1 MTILRGLLRLLFKLN
16 FTQDDH
22 TDMDAKNIME
32 MLIVL
37 TMRCNYHSTIQGIV
51 VSQIGT
57 RIIMD
62 TWPEPWNL
70 ITADILFLYEVAI
83 TMIDDGVCLFIAGW
97 RFVLHRDPYNISL
110 IVGKI
115 VKIFVQYSYY
125 TFMGDMVVFIPYES
139 KPAPKIVVVMDD

>member
-1 MTILRGLLRLLFKLN
+1 
-16 FTQDDH
+16 
-22 TDMDAKNIME
+22 
-32 MLIVL
+32 
-37 TMRCNYHSTIQGIV
+37 
-51 VSQIGT
+51 
-57 RIIMD
+57 MD

-97 RFVLHRDPYNISL
+97 RFALHRDPYNISL